1 MENIVLQEKQPN
13 FIAQVA
19 TIVTFFT
26 SVIQLIVILITIN
39 FYNAQQKYAERQYLM
54 LEKII
59 EKQQEISVNQEQL
72 LIKEE
77 QQLIRIDNM
86 IRMFNQPAQ

>member
-1 MENIVLQEKQPN
+1 MEFQHQPN
-13 FIAQVA
+13 FMAQVA
-19 TIVTFFT
+19 TILSFFT
-26 SVIQLIVILITIN
+26 TIIQLIVILITIN

-59 EKQQEISVNQEQL
+59 EKQQEISTGQEQL

-86 IRMFNQPAQ
+86 VRIIHTPAQ

>member
-13 FIAQVA
+13 FMAQVA

>member
-1 MENIVLQEKQPN
+1 MEFQQHPN
-13 FIAQVA
+13 FMAQVA
-19 TIVTFFT
+19 TILSFFT
-26 SVIQLIVILITIN
+26 TIIQLIVILITIN
-39 FYNAQQKYAERQYLM
+39 FYTAQQKYAERQYLM

-59 EKQQEISVNQEQL
+59 EKQQEISTGQEQL

-86 IRMFNQPAQ
+86 VRIIHAPAQ

>member
-1 MENIVLQEKQPN
+1 MENQEKQPN
-13 FIAQVA
+13 FMAQVA

-26 SVIQLIVILITIN
+26 AIIQLIVILITIN
-39 FYNAQQKYAERQYLM
+39 FYNSQQKYAERQYLM

-59 EKQQEISVNQEQL
+59 EKQQEISAGQEQL

-86 IRMFNQPAQ
+86 VRIFNQPAQ